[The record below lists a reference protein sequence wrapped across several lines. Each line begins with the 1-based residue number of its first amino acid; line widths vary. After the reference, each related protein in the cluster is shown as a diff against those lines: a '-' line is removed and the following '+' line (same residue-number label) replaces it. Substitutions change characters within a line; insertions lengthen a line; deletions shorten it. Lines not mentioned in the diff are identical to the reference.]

1 MIVRVLGE
9 GQFNVP
15 EDRLP
20 ELNALDA
27 ELVAAIDAGDD
38 IAFKGA
44 LGALLDAVRTSGE
57 RMPDDYLGP
66 SEFVLPGPD
75 STLDEVRALLSDEGL
90 VPG

>member
-1 MIVRVLGE
+1 MIVRILEE

-15 EDRLP
+15 DDRMQ
-20 ELNALDA
+20 ELNALDDK
-27 ELVAAIDAGDD
+27 LVAAIDGGDD
-38 IAFKGA
+38 GAFKEA
-44 LGALLDAVRTSGE
+44 LGALLDGVKTGGE

-75 STLDEVRALLSDEGL
+75 STLEEVRALLSDEGL